1 MDLVEKRRTYK
12 NFGDFTKNLWDLDFV
27 MGFGLVLLFFTQM
40 ILEVLVNWD
49 RNSDEFVFDI
59 LTNLG

>member
-27 MGFGLVLLFFTQM
+27 MGFGLVLLFFT
-40 ILEVLVNWD
+40 
-49 RNSDEFVFDI
+49 
-59 LTNLG
+59 